1 MWGTPSGGPITRDT
15 RAAATRPF
23 LFMSLSGFA
32 LFDTPLGRCGVAWTD
47 HGVGS
52 VLLPDSDAALRSRL
66 ARRFPKAHETAPP
79 SDVKQAIDAMT
90 DLLSGKAVDLSFV
103 PLDMTGVP
111 EFNQR
116 VYAAARL
123 IRPGSTMTYGEIARR
138 LGVPGSARAVGQA
151 LGRNPFPI
159 IVPCHR
165 VLAADGKTGGFS
177 APGGPSTKLRMLAI
191 EGQRLL

>member
-1 MWGTPSGGPITRDT
+1 
-15 RAAATRPF
+15 
-23 LFMSLSGFA
+23 MSLSGFA
-32 LFDTPLGRCGVAWTD
+32 LFDTPLGRCGVAWTES
-47 HGVGS
+47 GVGS

-66 ARRFPKAHETAPP
+66 ARRFPNAHETAPP
-79 SDVKQAIDAMT
+79 GDVKHAIDAIVG
-90 DLLSGKAVDLSFV
+90 LLSGQPVDLSFV
-103 PLDMTGVP
+103 HLDMNGVP

-123 IRPGSTMTYGEIARR
+123 IRPGSTMTYGEIARH

>member
-1 MWGTPSGGPITRDT
+1 
-15 RAAATRPF
+15 
-23 LFMSLSGFA
+23 MSLPGFS

-47 HGVGS
+47 RGVGS

-66 ARRFPKAHETAPP
+66 ARRFPAAAEIAPP
-79 SDVKQAIDAMT
+79 SDVKRAIEAIV
-90 DLLSGKAVDLSFV
+90 DLLAGQPVDLSFV
-103 PLDMTGVP
+103 HLDMNGVP

-123 IRPGSTMTYGEIARR
+123 IRPGTTITYGEIARR

-165 VLAADGKTGGFS
+165 VVAADGKTGGFS
-177 APGGPSTKLRMLAI
+177 APGGASTKLRMLAI

>member
-1 MWGTPSGGPITRDT
+1 M
-15 RAAATRPF
+15 RPF
-23 LFMSLSGFA
+23 SCMSLPGFS

-47 HGVGS
+47 RGVGS
-52 VLLPDSDAALRSRL
+52 VLLPDADAALRSRL
-66 ARRFPKAHETAPP
+66 SRRFPDAHETAPP
-79 SDVKQAIDAMT
+79 PDVKQAIEAMT
-90 DLLSGKAVDLSFV
+90 DLLSGKPVDLSFV
-103 PLDMTGVP
+103 PLDMNGVP

-123 IRPGSTMTYGEIARR
+123 IRPGATVTYGDIARQ

-177 APGGPSTKLRMLAI
+177 APGGASTKLRMLAI

>member
-1 MWGTPSGGPITRDT
+1 M
-15 RAAATRPF
+15 RPF
-23 LFMSLSGFA
+23 SFMSLAGFS
-32 LFDTPLGRCGVAWTD
+32 LFDTPLGRCGVAWSER
-47 HGVGS
+47 GVGS
-52 VLLPDSDAALRSRL
+52 VLLPDSDGALRSRL
-66 ARRFPKAHETAPP
+66 ARRFPDAHETTPP
-79 SDVKQAIDAMT
+79 TDVKRAIDAIV
-90 DLLSGKAVDLSFV
+90 DLLSGQPVDLSFV
-103 PLDMTGVP
+103 HLDMNGVP

-123 IRPGSTMTYGEIARR
+123 ILPGATMTYGEIARR

-177 APGGPSTKLRMLAI
+177 APGGTSTKLRMLAI